1 MKKRIRGLVEKSKK
15 YTAKKKPVQ
24 RIKKPI
30 KKIKKRSN
38 KEIRELREEIRKL
51 RAYIKK
57 LERIRKPAKKVIR
70 KPAKKVIR
78 KPAKKVIRKPA
89 KKVIRK
95 PAKIKKLG
103 KLAKKRIKKIRRAVR
118 REKIKEAKKPVK
130 KPKKV
135 RKTRAKKP
143 KPEKFKPEIE
153 EFNFSQTKH
162 IIIKFEEL
170 EEVPG
175 YKDYFISKNVFAC
188 FFRVK
193 ALVKIAKDMVIEQ
206 WMNSEAVEIEDFFQF
221 YKAIYKELT
230 DKYLIIDILEKYLVG
245 IIYAETTEKR

>member
-15 YTAKKKPVQ
+15 YTAKKKPVH
-24 RIKKPI
+24 RIKKPV

-89 KKVIRK
+89 K
-95 PAKIKKLG
+95 IKKLG
-103 KLAKKRIKKIRRAVR
+103 KLAKKKIEKIRRAVR
-118 REKIKEAKKPVK
+118 REKVKEVKKPVK
-130 KPKKV
+130 KPKAK
-135 RKTRAKKP
+135 KTRVKKTKP
-143 KPEKFKPEIE
+143 KKFKPEIE
-153 EFNFSQTKH
+153 EFNFSQTRH
-162 IIIKFEEL
+162 IIVKFEKL
-170 EEVPG
+170 EEVPE
-175 YKDYFISKNVFAC
+175 YKDYFISKDVFAC

-245 IIYAETTEKR
+245 IIYAETTEKG